1 MRRVTIRD
9 EDDILSEK
17 INTGLVLV
25 IGIISLIT
33 VLYSVV
39 YSVALVIHK
48 QQSLMELLTTLIVSA
63 LLSVIGLGSLHLFQ
77 RRLRDA
83 ARKQNP
89 WEL

>member
-1 MRRVTIRD
+1 MHKCIRD

-17 INTGLVLV
+17 INTGFLLVM
-25 IGIISLIT
+25 GTISLIT

-39 YSVALVIHK
+39 YSVALFFHK
-48 QQSLMELLTTLIVSA
+48 QQSPMGLSITLIVSA

-83 ARKQNP
+83 ARKKNP

>member
-1 MRRVTIRD
+1 MHACTRD

-17 INTGLVLV
+17 INTVLVLV

-48 QQSLMELLTTLIVSA
+48 QQSLMELLTTLVVSA
-63 LLSVIGLGSLHLFQ
+63 LLSVIGLGSLHLFR

-83 ARKQNP
+83 ARKKNP

>member
-1 MRRVTIRD
+1 MHAYIRD

-17 INTGLVLV
+17 INTGLILA

-48 QQSLMELLTTLIVSA
+48 QQSLMVLLTTLIVSA
-63 LLSVIGLGSLHLFQ
+63 LLSVIGLGSLHLFK

-83 ARKQNP
+83 ARKKNP

>member
-1 MRRVTIRD
+1 MHASIRD

-33 VLYSVV
+33 VLCSVV
-39 YSVALVIHK
+39 YSVTLVIHK
-48 QQSLMELLTTLIVSA
+48 QQSLMQSSTILIVSA
-63 LLSVIGLGSLHLFQ
+63 FLSVIGLGSLHLFQ

-83 ARKQNP
+83 ARKKNP
-89 WEL
+89 WEP

>member
-1 MRRVTIRD
+1 MHACVRD
-9 EDDILSEK
+9 EDDLLSEK
-17 INTGLVLV
+17 INTGLVLAV
-25 IGIISLIT
+25 GIISLIT

-48 QQSLMELLTTLIVSA
+48 HQSLMELLTTLIVSA
-63 LLSVIGLGSLHLFQ
+63 LLSVIGLASLHLFK

-83 ARKQNP
+83 ARKKNP

>member
-1 MRRVTIRD
+1 MHTCIRD

-17 INTGLVLV
+17 INTGFLLV
-25 IGIISLIT
+25 IGTTSLIT
-33 VLYSVV
+33 VIYSVV
-39 YSVALVIHK
+39 YSAALFFHK
-48 QQSLMELLTTLIVSA
+48 QQSLMGLSTTLIVSV

-83 ARKQNP
+83 ERKKNP

>member
-1 MRRVTIRD
+1 MRRYVQD

-25 IGIISLIT
+25 LGITSLIT

-48 QQSLMELLTTLIVSA
+48 QQSLMESSTTLIVSA
-63 LLSVIGLGSLHLFQ
+63 LLSIIGLGSMHLFQ

-83 ARKQNP
+83 ARKKNP

>member
-1 MRRVTIRD
+1 MRRYVQD

-17 INTGLVLV
+17 ITTSLVLV
-25 IGIISLIT
+25 LGITSLIT

-48 QQSLMELLTTLIVSA
+48 QQSLMESSTTVIVSA
-63 LLSVIGLGSLHLFQ
+63 LLSIIGLGSMHLFQ

-83 ARKQNP
+83 ARKKNP
-89 WEL
+89 WEM

>member
-1 MRRVTIRD
+1 MHACTRD

-17 INTGLVLV
+17 INTVLVLV

-63 LLSVIGLGSLHLFQ
+63 LLSVIGLGSLHLFR

-83 ARKQNP
+83 ARKKNP

>member
-1 MRRVTIRD
+1 MYKCIRD
-9 EDDILSEK
+9 EDDTLSEK
-17 INTGLVLV
+17 INTGFLLV
-25 IGIISLIT
+25 IGTMALIT

-39 YSVALVIHK
+39 YSAALVFHK
-48 QQSLMELLTTLIVSA
+48 QQSLTELLTTSIVSA

-83 ARKQNP
+83 ARKKNP

>member
-1 MRRVTIRD
+1 MRRYIQD

-17 INTGLVLV
+17 ITTSLVLV
-25 IGIISLIT
+25 LGITSLIT

-48 QQSLMELLTTLIVSA
+48 QQSLMESSTTLIVSA
-63 LLSVIGLGSLHLFQ
+63 LLSIIGLGSLHLFQ

-83 ARKQNP
+83 ARKKNP
-89 WEL
+89 WEM

>member
-1 MRRVTIRD
+1 VPANTRD
-9 EDDILSEK
+9 EDDILSDK

-33 VLYSVV
+33 VLCSVV
-39 YSVALVIHK
+39 YSVTLVIHK
-48 QQSLMELLTTLIVSA
+48 QQSLMELLATLIVSA

-83 ARKQNP
+83 ARKRNP
-89 WEL
+89 WGL

>member
-1 MRRVTIRD
+1 MHASIRD

-33 VLYSVV
+33 VLCSVV
-39 YSVALVIHK
+39 YSVTLVIHK
-48 QQSLMELLTTLIVSA
+48 QQSLMELLTILIVSA
-63 LLSVIGLGSLHLFQ
+63 VLSVIGLGSLHLFQ

-83 ARKQNP
+83 ARKKNP

>member
-1 MRRVTIRD
+1 MRRYVQD

-17 INTGLVLV
+17 ITTSLVLV
-25 IGIISLIT
+25 LGITSLIT

-48 QQSLMELLTTLIVSA
+48 QQSLMESSTTLIVSA
-63 LLSVIGLGSLHLFQ
+63 LLSIIGLGSMHLFQ

-83 ARKQNP
+83 ARKKNP
-89 WEL
+89 WEM

>member
-1 MRRVTIRD
+1 MHACVRD

-17 INTGLVLV
+17 INTVLVLV

-48 QQSLMELLTTLIVSA
+48 QQSLMELLTTLVVSA
-63 LLSVIGLGSLHLFQ
+63 LLSVIGLGSLHLFR

-83 ARKQNP
+83 ARKKNP